1 MTKTEATNLHRDLTN
16 AIQTVLNKYN
26 IRLTSNS
33 LRFGEREVKL
43 SLGMEQLNADGT
55 HKADDYTE
63 AMLKHEFSI
72 CGVQN
77 IPTTIVGS
85 KVRSFSGKIFTIT
98 GYNRKAQKYPI
109 EAQEVT
115 TGQMYK
121 MRADGLRFI
130 A

>member
-1 MTKTEATNLHRDLTN
+1 MTKTEAKNLHSDLTN

-26 IRLTSNS
+26 LRLTSNS

-55 HKADDYTE
+55 HKADDFTE
-63 AMLKHEFSI
+63 NMLRHEFSI
-72 CGVQN
+72 CGIQN

-85 KVRSFSGKIFTIT
+85 KVRSLSGKVFTIT
-98 GYNRKAQKYPI
+98 GYNRKAQKYPV

-121 MRADGLRFI
+121 MKAFGLQFV